1 MSEDDLKPGRWGAA
15 FLVWII
21 ALAVWI
27 FWGWVPALCVA
38 FLSVAVFLAP
48 DETFLDV
55 SDEDNVMTPPLYFRG
70 TKKPG
75 SNSPEYPRKGTGDGN
90 AEEPLS
96 GFAAYRKRKGPVSK
110 KKPRVQFSSNLSVD
124 DVDDISFDDEI
135 ERFIYQDA
143 EGHIS
148 YKEIEVADRSD
159 DYLEGYYLD
168 TDSRRTFRIDRILET
183 LTEFDDS
190 DERVLHHQEN
200 AGPVKEYAPRA
211 RRPKLRPRRSRGV
224 VVCFTGFKSAIRDEL
239 EATASDAGFLVV
251 KSVTQDLSFLIA
263 GDTAGPAK
271 LSKAEG
277 MGVQILDELEF
288 ELMASTG
295 EVPL

>member
-1 MSEDDLKPGRWGAA
+1 MCRSLLKREYEYMSEEDLKLRRWGTV

-27 FWGWVPALCVA
+27 FSGWVPALCVA
-38 FLSVAVFLAP
+38 FLSLAVFLAP

-55 SDEDNVMTPPLYFRG
+55 SD
-70 TKKPG
+70 
-75 SNSPEYPRKGTGDGN
+75 DGN

-96 GFAAYRKRKGPVSK
+96 GFSAYRKRKSPVSR

-135 ERFIYQDA
+135 ERFVYQDA

-168 TDSRRTFRIDRILET
+168 TGSRRTFRIDRILET
-183 LTEFDDS
+183 LTELDDA
-190 DERVLHHQEN
+190 DERVVHHQEN
-200 AGPVKEYAPRA
+200 AGPVEERALRA
-211 RRPKLRPRRSRGV
+211 RRPNRRPRRSRGV

-277 MGVQILDELEF
+277 MGVQVLDELEF